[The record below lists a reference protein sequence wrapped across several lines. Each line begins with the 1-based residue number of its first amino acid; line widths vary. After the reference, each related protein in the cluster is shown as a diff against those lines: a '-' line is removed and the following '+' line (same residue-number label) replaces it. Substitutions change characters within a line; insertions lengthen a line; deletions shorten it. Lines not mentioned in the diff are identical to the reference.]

1 MEKLFEGS
9 SVQLFFDAEKSMIV
23 LKWLSQTTHW
33 KNEDFVRENLNIVN
47 FVARCKPTYLLSLST
62 NFLYI
67 INPDEQLWLVSNVFE
82 PHYKN
87 GVKKMALIISK
98 DFLSGLSIEQLI
110 DETTIVPV
118 GLFENQEEAEKWLF
132 STK

>member
-47 FVARCKPTYLLSLST
+47 FVARCKPTYLLSL
-62 NFLYI
+62 
-67 INPDEQLWLVSNVFE
+67 VS
-82 PHYKN
+82 
-87 GVKKMALIISK
+87 
-98 DFLSGLSIEQLI
+98 
-110 DETTIVPV
+110 
-118 GLFENQEEAEKWLF
+118 
-132 STK
+132 